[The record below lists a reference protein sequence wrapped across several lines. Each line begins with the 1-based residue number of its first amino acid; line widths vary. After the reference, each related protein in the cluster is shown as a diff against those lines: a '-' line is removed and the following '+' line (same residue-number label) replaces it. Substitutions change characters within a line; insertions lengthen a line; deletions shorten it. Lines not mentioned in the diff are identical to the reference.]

1 MLDILLPYWGDPALL
16 REAVHSVLAQTDP
29 HWRLVVVDDHYPDES
44 VGSWVEELA
53 DPRVTYVRNE
63 TNLGITDNYRRCLDL
78 ASAEWIVFFGCDD
91 LMLPDYVHTMRAA
104 IAAAEDDVDI
114 VQPGVVIV
122 DEHGEPVT
130 PLVDRA
136 KRRLFAPRVTEP
148 VVLGGEELAASL
160 LRGNWL
166 YWPSLA
172 FRAERLRKHDFLDDF
187 PLIQDLAVIVDM
199 ILTGSR
205 MLVLPEVCF
214 AYRRHSASASSATV
228 ADGGRFARERAYFD
242 IAGQRC
248 AAAGMPRA
256 ARAARRH
263 TASRLY
269 AASVLPSALRARSW
283 PAVRVLGRHVLHR

>member
-1 MLDILLPYWGDPALL
+1 MLDILLPYWGDPELL
-16 REAVHSVLAQTDP
+16 RAAVRSVLAQTDP
-29 HWRLVVVDDHYPDES
+29 DWRLVVVDDHYPDEA
-44 VGSWVEELA
+44 VGPWVEGLG
-53 DPRVTYVRNE
+53 DPRVHYVRNE

-78 ASAEWIVFFGCDD
+78 TTADWMVFFGCDD
-91 LMLPDYVHTMRAA
+91 LMLPHYVETVHRA
-104 IAAAEDDVDI
+104 IATAPDEVDI

-122 DEHGEPVT
+122 DEHGAPST

-136 KRRLFAPRVTEP
+136 KRRLFAPRVEQP
-148 VVLGGEELAASL
+148 LVLGGEELAASL

-172 FRAERLRKHDFLDDF
+172 FRADRLRKHDFLDDF

-228 ADGGRFARERAYFD
+228 TDGGRFARERAYFD
-242 IAGQRC
+242 LAGQRC
-248 AAAGMPRA
+248 ATAGMPRA

-269 AASVLPSALRARSW
+269 AASVLPTALRARSW
-283 PAVRVLGRHVLHR
+283 PAVRSLGRHVLQP